1 MGNIDWCFSHIL
13 FVNVFVFVFFKVP
26 ILKEG
31 IFNVNELSRQLSE
44 KSGSIES
51 EINETFDRLIRL
63 VEMRRNQ
70 VILELQQKETAKQE
84 TLCKSG
90 F

>member
-1 MGNIDWCFSHIL
+1 MKD
-13 FVNVFVFVFFKVP
+13 
-26 ILKEG
+26 G

-44 KSGSIES
+44 KSGSLES
-51 EINETFDRLIRL
+51 EINETFDRLIRI

-84 TLCKSG
+84 TLSIS
-90 F
+90 FAFLIILLT